1 MRLLSASLA
10 VSVLLAGSTALLA
23 DPIPYPNASV
33 GTVAPTVVLK
43 TIGTSITVYFDG
55 SSAGDLDE
63 IDVLDLSDGKS
74 TGDIFPNNGSSEPG
88 IGASVT
94 LTGLTAGDTII
105 IDLLNTNTGNTLSS
119 LPADSPDGLNHAY
132 ITPFTPSDSIAGLG
146 SGGPNDYYVGMEDL
160 TVPGSDL
167 DYNDE
172 DIVITGVTA
181 VPEPTSIALLGTGM
195 LGMAGMVRRRF
206 SSR

>member
-1 MRLLSASLA
+1 MRPLAASLA
-10 VSVLLAGSTALLA
+10 VSVLLAGSTALFA

-74 TGDIFPNNGSSEPG
+74 TGDIFPNNGTSEPG
-88 IGASVT
+88 IGTSVT

-105 IDLLNTNTGNTLSS
+105 IDLLNEAIPDTVSS

-132 ITPFTPSDSIAGLG
+132 ITPFTASDSIAVLG

-181 VPEPTSIALLGTGM
+181 VPEPTSIALLGTGI

-206 SSR
+206 SGR

>member
-1 MRLLSASLA
+1 MRPLAASLA
-10 VSVLLAGSTALLA
+10 VSVLLAGSTALFA

-63 IDVLDLSDGKS
+63 IDVIDLSNGTS
-74 TGDIFPNNGSSEPG
+74 TGDVFPNNGSSEPG
-88 IGASVT
+88 IGASIS

-105 IDLLNTNTGNTLSS
+105 VDLINEAVPDTVSS
-119 LPADSPDGLNHAY
+119 LPADSPDKLNHAY
-132 ITPFTPSDSIAGLG
+132 ITPFTTSDSIAVLG
-146 SGGPNDYYVGMEDL
+146 SGGPNDYYVGMEDVI
-160 TVPGSDL
+160 VPSSDL

-172 DIVITGVTA
+172 DVVITGVTA
-181 VPEPTSIALLGTGM
+181 VPEPTSIALLGTGI

-206 SSR
+206 SRR